1 MTGSLTDSVQIS
13 FAINA
18 ARSKGPAI
26 LVLVRE
32 VPASSGLNYEM
43 VGLSVPYCELLGG
56 RFRFEECGLL
66 GRADESEGTAVLVV
80 VTATV
85 FARMIARDASPTDL
99 IRGCTQRRYIR

>member
-32 VPASSGLNYEM
+32 VRASSGLNYEM
-43 VGLSVPYCELLGG
+43 VGLSVPNCELFAG
-56 RFRFEECGLL
+56 RYKYEESSLVGSASILV
-66 GRADESEGTAVLVV
+66 RISIQTYAPPTGT
-80 VTATV
+80 T
-85 FARMIARDASPTDL
+85 S
-99 IRGCTQRRYIR
+99 